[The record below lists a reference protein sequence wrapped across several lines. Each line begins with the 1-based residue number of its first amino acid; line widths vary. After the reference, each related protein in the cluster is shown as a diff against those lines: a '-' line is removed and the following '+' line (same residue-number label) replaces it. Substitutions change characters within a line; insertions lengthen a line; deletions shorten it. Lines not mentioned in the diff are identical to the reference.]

1 MPQFIQLG
9 SILRREHVV
18 VPLRAETVPDAID
31 EMLARLA
38 SAGAVLDVD
47 AVSHLVTEARTRG
60 VTPIG
65 DVALSHLRTEAV
77 QDLVL
82 GIGVATKPLERGDS
96 GLDMDPLI
104 IVLLLAPPGA
114 STLYLQTVA
123 TLARLLRDT
132 DMARDL
138 GSARSVDAVL
148 ALAALRETAIQPT
161 LTVRDIMGQ
170 RQSVSADT
178 TVREAVDAMIRDN
191 LKAMP
196 VVGDKGEVRGIVT
209 GWDVMR
215 AVLPQIPAA
224 GETLR
229 EGTLAVPAD
238 LLVRDIMTRSVL
250 CVSEE
255 MGLAEVANIMVNKDV
270 EQFPVVAEGKL
281 TGFLSRADM
290 IRKLFAR

>member
-1 MPQFIQLG
+1 MPHVIQLG
-9 SILRREHVV
+9 SIVRREHIVI
-18 VPLRAETVPDAID
+18 PLHAATVQEAID

-38 SAGAVLDVD
+38 SAGAVLDAD
-47 AVSHLVTEARTRG
+47 AVAHLVIEARARG
-60 VTPIG
+60 VIAIG

-82 GIGVATKPLERGDS
+82 AIGVSSTPLEHADS
-96 GLDMDPLI
+96 GLAADPLV

-132 DMARDL
+132 DLARQL
-138 GSARSVDAVL
+138 RSARSAEDVL
-148 ALAALRETAIQPT
+148 ALDALRDAAIHPT
-161 LTVRDIMGQ
+161 LTVRDLMGQ
-170 RQSVSADT
+170 RQSVAPET
-178 TVREAVDAMIRDN
+178 PVREAVDLMIRDN
-191 LKAMP
+191 LKALP

-215 AVLPQIPAA
+215 AVLPQIPGA

-229 EGTLAVPAD
+229 EGTLVVPAD